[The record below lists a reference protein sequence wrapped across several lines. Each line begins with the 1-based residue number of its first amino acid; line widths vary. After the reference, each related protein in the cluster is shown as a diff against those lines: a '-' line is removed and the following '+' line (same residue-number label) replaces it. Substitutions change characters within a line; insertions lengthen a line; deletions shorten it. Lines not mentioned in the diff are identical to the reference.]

1 MEMFVTDQ
9 RQILSFERDAE
20 LEESRL
26 LKSNV
31 SLHDHCQK
39 GGPSRGQAT
48 GLNGRLVL
56 TMESRVHNH
65 QPE

>member
-1 MEMFVTDQ
+1 MTDQ

-26 LKSNV
+26 LKANV
-31 SLHDHCQK
+31 SLHDNCQK
-39 GGPSRGQAT
+39 GGPSRGQVT